1 MFKSSI
7 YTVAIISL
15 MGASVAQAQTFT
27 FKSTDSNDPK
37 VIGGVGVDGKD
48 YVAASWSG
56 TSNVKNA
63 DGTSYKSSFSCMSMT
78 QPPNSQIFETHVVC
92 DMTSP
97 RGNASMV
104 FGCIPLNAEK
114 TEMNCMGGMSGKSG
128 TYKDRSGT
136 ITTHITGNGSSGT
149 GQWN

>member
-1 MFKSSI
+1 MIKTSI
-7 YTVAIISL
+7 YSIAIISL
-15 MGASVAQAQTFT
+15 LGATAAHAETFT
-27 FKSTDSNDPK
+27 YKSIESSEPK
-37 VIGGVGVDGKD
+37 VIGGVGQSGAD
-48 YVAASWSG
+48 YYASSWSG
-56 TSNVKNA
+56 TTDVKNA
-63 DGTSYKSSFSCMSMT
+63 DGTSYKSSFTCMSMT
-78 QPPNSQIFETHVVC
+78 QPPNSQIFATHVVC

-128 TYKDRSGT
+128 TYQDRSGT
-136 ITTHITGNGSSGT
+136 ITAHITPDGNSGT

>member
-1 MFKSSI
+1 MLKKTL
-7 YTVAIISL
+7 YTTLAISVL
-15 MGASVAQAQTFT
+15 SASVAHAEMFT
-27 FKSTDSNDPK
+27 YSSADNNDRK
-37 VIGGVGVDGKD
+37 VIGGVGASGAE
-48 YVAASWSG
+48 YFAASWSG
-56 TSNVKNA
+56 TTDVKND

-104 FGCIPLNAEK
+104 FGCIPLNPEK

-128 TYKDRSGT
+128 SYKDRAGT
-136 ITTHITGNGSSGT
+136 ITAHITPKGNTGT